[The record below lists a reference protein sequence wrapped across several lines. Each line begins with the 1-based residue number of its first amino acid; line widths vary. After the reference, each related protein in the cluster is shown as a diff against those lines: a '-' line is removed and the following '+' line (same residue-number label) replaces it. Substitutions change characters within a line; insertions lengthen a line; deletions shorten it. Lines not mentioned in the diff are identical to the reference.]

1 MLSIDKS
8 GCSTISLHF
17 CNACKETVVLPELS
31 GPYTSI
37 IRPRGYPPTPNATSN
52 AKEPLGIV
60 EIFDQLF
67 RLIS

>member
-1 MLSIDKS
+1 MLSIDKAAVPPFRCTS
-8 GCSTISLHF
+8 AI
-17 CNACKETVVLPELS
+17 ACKETVVLPELS